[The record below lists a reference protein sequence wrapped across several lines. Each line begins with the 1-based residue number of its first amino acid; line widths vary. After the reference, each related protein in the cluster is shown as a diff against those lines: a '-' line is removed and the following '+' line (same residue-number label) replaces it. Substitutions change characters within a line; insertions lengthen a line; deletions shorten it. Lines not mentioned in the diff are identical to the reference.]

1 MALQKG
7 NTDLYFHQLCIL
19 PVKKIFFKN
28 MIDKN
33 HITLFQ
39 YAFYSSLVGLRIFSL
54 FIFHVYFFF
63 SSLLAL
69 MLCSFSTVLFFLV
82 MQRSLYNI
90 LWALMFI
97 CSIYCKYSPSVFCS
111 FLLFIVFCVWLLLLY
126 QNFKFYVV
134 HLSILSLMVSEFS
147 IYLIVKW
154 IVNKPPWWNS
164 SPLAVCLSC

>member
-7 NTDLYFHQLCIL
+7 NINLYFHPLCIL
-19 PVKKIFFKN
+19 PVKKIVFAN
-28 MIDKN
+28 LIDKN

-39 YAFYSSLVGLRIFSL
+39 YAFYSLLVGLRIFSL

-97 CSIYCKYSPSVFCS
+97 CSIYCKYSPSVFCL
-111 FLLFIVFCVWLLLLY
+111 FLIVFCLWLLLLY

-134 HLSILSLMVSEFS
+134 HLSIFSLMVSELA

-164 SPLAVCLSC
+164 SLLVACLSC